1 MRLDDA
7 SNELSEYTWP
17 DESILLFEQEKI
29 FEFPALQHNSSMKKR
44 KDASLLINNQL
55 LTIKG
60 KHKMNAINISLEI
73 KNLAPN
79 ETNTKKIKNGFTF
92 LFGVYLVKRNT
103 VE

>member
-7 SNELSEYTWP
+7 ATEISQYTWP
-17 DESILLFEQEKI
+17 DESILLFEDEKI
-29 FEFPALQHNSSMKKR
+29 YEFPGLQHNSSMKKR

-73 KNLAPN
+73 KNLTPN
-79 ETNTKKIKNGFTF
+79 
-92 LFGVYLVKRNT
+92 
-103 VE
+103 